1 MKDWILRNKGYKYI
15 KVFENVGQI
24 DDRSFDDS
32 NNDLARKMFQI
43 WLKQDMEKKNI
54 LSDTNVAGGCVACKG
69 KKCYFAMMLYKKV
82 PDFIEIGGG
91 VGAGPGP
98 SAPVVNI
105 SDDVTP
111 IK

>member
-1 MKDWILRNKGYKYI
+1 
-15 KVFENVGQI
+15 
-24 DDRSFDDS
+24 
-32 NNDLARKMFQI
+32 MFQI

-111 IK
+111 IKQHIRYPKPPEVKVKIWPKADGNGGPGGPV